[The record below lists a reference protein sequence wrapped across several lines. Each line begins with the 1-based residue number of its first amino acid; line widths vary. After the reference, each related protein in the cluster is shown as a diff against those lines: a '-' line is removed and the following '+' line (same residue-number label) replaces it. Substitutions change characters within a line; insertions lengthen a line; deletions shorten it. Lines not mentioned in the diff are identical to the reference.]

1 MRIIGGRFRGRSLSA
16 PRGMATRP
24 TGARARVALFD
35 TLAPYLEGANVG
47 DLFAGTGALGLE
59 ALSRGAARV
68 DFYEQAR
75 PALEALRAN
84 IALLEVAT
92 STLVVSGLLPQSVRE
107 GAPYDLVFMDPPWRQ
122 SLELPV
128 AERLVRSGR
137 MSSESLLVVEA
148 ARRDPWD
155 EPAWQRAGL
164 VLDDQRT
171 YGDTEMR
178 FFRLRA
184 TTTP

>member
-1 MRIIGGRFRGRSLSA
+1 MRIIGGRFRGRALAA
-16 PRGMATRP
+16 PRGLATRP

-35 TLAPYLEGANVG
+35 TVAPLLESAYVA

-59 ALSRGAARV
+59 ALSRGARRV

-75 PALEALRAN
+75 PALEALRTNLTTLA
-84 IALLEVAT
+84 VT
-92 STLVVSGLLPQSVRE
+92 SETQVFGGALPQSLRE
-107 GAPYDLVFMDPPWRQ
+107 GSPYDLIFMDPPWRQ

-128 AERLVRSGR
+128 AERLVRTGR
-137 MSSESLLVVEA
+137 LGEDGQLVVEA

-155 EPAWQRAGL
+155 PAAWSAVGL
-164 VLDDQRT
+164 ELVDQRM

-178 FFRLRA
+178 FFRRHA
-184 TTTP
+184 TTAA

>member
-35 TLAPYLEGANVG
+35 TLAPYLDGARIA

-59 ALSRGAARV
+59 ALSRGASHI

-84 IALLEVAT
+84 IALLEVAS
-92 STLVVSGLLPQSVRE
+92 STTVIAGALPQSLRE
-107 GAPYDLVFMDPPWRQ
+107 GEAYDLVFMDPPWRQ
-122 SLELPV
+122 ALELPV
-128 AERLVRSGR
+128 AERLVKTARLSPDA
-137 MSSESLLVVEA
+137 LLVVEA
-148 ARRDPWD
+148 AKKDPWD
-155 EPAWQRAGL
+155 PAAWSSVGLELSDQRA
-164 VLDDQRT
+164 

-178 FFRLRA
+178 FFRLHA
-184 TTTP
+184 TRTP